1 MIDKPL
7 GGSIQ
12 SVRIREKELALMCE
26 ILYKHSTQRISVG
39 GPGFAEG
46 MSSSQLKSATSGHF
60 TMGPQAG
67 LARVQAIDLLTNP
80 CPAEVEPP
88 TIIISAIPQSTKDG
102 PVLPDCTLHH
112 IWTSS
117 STGGVAVDVWKHPSF
132 ITCLHFVRTDGFP

>member
-26 ILYKHSTQRISVG
+26 ILYEHSTQRISVG

-60 TMGPQAG
+60 TMVRHCPDPTDPPISSAQIQARG
-67 LARVQAIDLLTNP
+67 LKRVWPEYRQLIY
-80 CPAEVEPP
+80 
-88 TIIISAIPQSTKDG
+88 
-102 PVLPDCTLHH
+102 
-112 IWTSS
+112 
-117 STGGVAVDVWKHPSF
+117 
-132 ITCLHFVRTDGFP
+132 